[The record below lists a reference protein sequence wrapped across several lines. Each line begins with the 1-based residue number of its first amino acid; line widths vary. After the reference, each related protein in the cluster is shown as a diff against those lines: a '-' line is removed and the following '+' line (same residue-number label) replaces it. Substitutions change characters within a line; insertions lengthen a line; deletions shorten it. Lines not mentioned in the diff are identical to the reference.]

1 MTKKQWIMEI
11 EHLLK
16 KDETNNLKGIE
27 YIIEPN
33 GEEFALIR
41 FEGAY
46 GNSAYKKC
54 ITANSKAATLIA
66 ITEAVY
72 F

>member
-1 MTKKQWIMEI
+1 M
-11 EHLLK
+11 
-16 KDETNNLKGIE
+16 
-27 YIIEPN
+27 
-33 GEEFALIR
+33 IR

>member
-16 KDETNNLKGIE
+16 KDETNNLIGIE

-33 GEEFALIR
+33 GEEFALIK
-41 FEGAY
+41 FGGAY
-46 GNSAYKKC
+46 GNSVYKKC

-72 F
+72 Y

>member
-33 GEEFALIR
+33 GEEFA
-41 FEGAY
+41 
-46 GNSAYKKC
+46 
-54 ITANSKAATLIA
+54 
-66 ITEAVY
+66 
-72 F
+72 